1 MNDSQT
7 IAAHNDEDV
16 QDAEEIL
23 EARKRGRGRPKDDS
37 SGEVKKEE
45 EQTAAENSAAAE
57 NSTTGT
63 QPVIA
68 DGSPQEDDG
77 QDLVLAGANIR
88 ILAELVKSQNRSQEN
103 IIRAQNEFSNSVMD
117 RLDNYQQQVSRLQRE
132 AAEQEKSRLRADY
145 REMQDKADEYL
156 EEIHQLR
163 NQLESANRKILKL
176 TTRMQTL
183 TSENASLK
191 EQIDAMKKTAELLE
205 KERDGRIDATR
216 QTFIPG
222 GQEPEGGDS
231 GNGGGKGPGKEQT
244 YREGWLTRIRRRR
257 YLEKILGSP
266 DFTDQQKAAI
276 READEAGVPFES
288 LLQICSPKIP
298 PENMKM
304 MISYMKR

>member
-117 RLDNYQQQVSRLQRE
+117 RLDNYQQLFVKDRYFWTS
-132 AAEQEKSRLRADY
+132 LRVTLLFGLY
-145 REMQDKADEYL
+145 VVPGKV
-156 EEIHQLR
+156 
-163 NQLESANRKILKL
+163 ILALIIAMFLK
-176 TTRMQTL
+176 
-183 TSENASLK
+183 NFASLPVVQHAFAGIRVCVCVLIVQAVLRLWK
-191 EQIDAMKKTAELLE
+191 KSVVDAASLVIYLAVFLLNVMSFFLPV
-205 KERDGRIDATR
+205 RIPAAVLVILSGVAGVLISSR
-216 QTFIPG
+216 RYRKAQ
-222 GQEPEGGDS
+222 EGG
-231 GNGGGKGPGKEQT
+231 
-244 YREGWLTRIRRRR
+244 
-257 YLEKILGSP
+257 
-266 DFTDQQKAAI
+266 
-276 READEAGVPFES
+276 EA
-288 LLQICSPKIP
+288 K
-298 PENMKM
+298 
-304 MISYMKR
+304 